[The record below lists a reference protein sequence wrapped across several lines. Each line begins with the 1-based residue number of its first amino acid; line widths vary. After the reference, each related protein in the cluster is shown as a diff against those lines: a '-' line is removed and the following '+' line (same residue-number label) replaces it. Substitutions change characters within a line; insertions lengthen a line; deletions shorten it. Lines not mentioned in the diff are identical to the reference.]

1 MIKLLLLVIALAALL
16 VLVYV
21 KSSSSAQL
29 KVGALA
35 PAFSLMDQNGQ
46 LRQSDEFKWRWLVLY
61 FYPKDNTPG
70 CTKEACRFRDEHL
83 ALQKIGAQVVGVSAD
98 SSAAHAGFA
107 SQHRLPFPLLA
118 DKQGDVAKAYGALMN
133 LPYFKLAKRHTYLI
147 DPAGRVAKMYLNVEP
162 DTHAQTVLKDLQL
175 LKEAYH
181 D

>member
-1 MIKLLLLVIALAALL
+1 MIPTPYPAPDFNATDADGVMRSLAD
-16 VLVYV
+16 YR
-21 KSSSSAQL
+21 
-29 KVGALA
+29 G
-35 PAFSLMDQNGQ
+35 
-46 LRQSDEFKWRWLVLY
+46 KWVVLY

-70 CTKEACRFRDEHL
+70 CTKEACRFRDEHS
-83 ALQKIGAQVVGVSAD
+83 ALQKIGAQVVGVSVD

-133 LPYFKLAKRHTYLI
+133 LPYFKLAKRRTYLI

>member
-1 MIKLLLLVIALAALL
+1 MIKLVLLLIALAALL
-16 VLVYV
+16 LLVYV
-21 KSSSSAQL
+21 KASPSVQL
-29 KVGALA
+29 KVGAMA

-46 LRQSDEFKWRWLVLY
+46 FRQSEEFKGRWLVLY

-70 CTKEACRFRDEHL
+70 CTKEACRFRDEHS
-83 ALQKIGAQVVGVSAD
+83 ALQKIGAQVVGVSVD

-118 DKQGDVAKAYGALMN
+118 DKQGDLANAYGALMN
-133 LPYFKLAKRHTYLI
+133 LPYFKLAKRRTYLI
-147 DPAGRVAKMYLNVEP
+147 DPAGRVAKIYLNVEP

>member
-1 MIKLLLLVIALAALL
+1 MTTSKAAVIPSDILG
-16 VLVYV
+16 
-21 KSSSSAQL
+21 KP
-29 KVGALA
+29 A
-35 PAFSLMDQNGQ
+35 PAFSVQSTIGQ
-46 LRQSDEFKWRWLVLY
+46 ITLQQCLGRAVVLY

-70 CTKEACRFRDEHL
+70 CTKEACRFRDEHS
-83 ALQKIGAQVVGVSAD
+83 ALQKIGAQVVGVSVD

-118 DKQGDVAKAYGALMN
+118 DKQGDLANAYGALMN
-133 LPYFKLAKRHTYLI
+133 LPYFKLAKRRTYLI

>member
-1 MIKLLLLVIALAALL
+1 VIKLVLLVIALAALL

-21 KSSSSAQL
+21 KSSPSAQL

-35 PAFSLMDQNGQ
+35 PFFSLMDQNGQ
-46 LRQSDEFKWRWLVLY
+46 LRQSKEFKGRWLVLY

-70 CTKEACRFRDEHL
+70 CTKEACRFRDEHS
-83 ALQKIGAQVVGVSAD
+83 ALQKIGAQVVGVSVD

-118 DKQGDVAKAYGALMN
+118 DKQGDVAKAYGALMT
-133 LPYFKLAKRHTYLI
+133 LPYFKLAKRRTFLI
-147 DPAGRVAKMYLNVEP
+147 DPAGCVAKMYLNVEP